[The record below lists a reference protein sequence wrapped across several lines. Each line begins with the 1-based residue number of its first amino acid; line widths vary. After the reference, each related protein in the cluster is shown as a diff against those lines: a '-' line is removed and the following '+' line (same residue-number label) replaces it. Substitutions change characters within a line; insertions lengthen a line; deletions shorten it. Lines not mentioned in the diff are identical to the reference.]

1 MQLTKPFAAALLSI
15 VLAALHATT
24 VQAQSVEGEWRTT
37 ASLIGES
44 KYAGGFERYEHVN
57 PDAPKGGTLN
67 TVTSGTFDSFNPFV
81 VRGTPAAGF
90 SQAGGLLWDTLME
103 QSIDEPG
110 TSHPLVAEAFRYPY
124 DYSSATYR
132 LNPAARW
139 HDGEPIE
146 ADDVVWTFDKL
157 KEISPFFN
165 RYFANV
171 TGAKAVGERDVLF
184 TFDQTGN
191 RELPLILGDMPVLP
205 RHWWEGTDERGG
217 TRDITRPTLEPPLGS
232 GAYRIASFRP
242 GAEIVWTRVEDH
254 WAKDLPVN
262 VGRKNFDRRRYV
274 YIQDENAGWQAFIKG
289 GLDDMRF
296 ENSSR
301 RWHTEYSFPA
311 LQAGD
316 VVKAEFPTE
325 NGEAMQAFVLNLR
338 RPQFQDRR
346 VREALT
352 WALDFESMNRNL
364 FYNSN
369 TRTSSYFEGGELAS
383 SGLPKGRE
391 LEILE
396 EFRDMLPSEVF
407 QQEFK
412 LPVYATPQSE
422 RQNLREAVRLFAEAG
437 WTVKG
442 GKLVNERGEQLR
454 IEFLGR
460 GPTDEI
466 ISGSYIANLR
476 KIGIDASLRIIDP
489 AQYVNRYRAF
499 DFDSLTGQFAQSLS
513 PGNEQREFWGS
524 EAADQPG
531 SRNLVGIKD
540 PVVDALVDKVIF
552 AKDRDELV
560 AATHA
565 LDRVLLW
572 NFYVVPQWHRSEVWL
587 AYWNKFGMPE
597 TQPAY
602 AGVDIDSWWVDT
614 EKEAAL
620 AAKYRSQN

>member
-1 MQLTKPFAAALLSI
+1 MLQTKPFAAALLS
-15 VLAALHATT
+15 LFMAGLPAAAHAQT
-24 VQAQSVEGEWRTT
+24 ADGGWRTT
-37 ASLIGES
+37 SSLIGES
-44 KYAGGFERYEHVN
+44 KYAGGFQRYDHVN

-67 TVTSGTFDSFNPFV
+67 SVTSGTFDSFNPFI

-90 SQAGGLLWDTLME
+90 TQTGGILWDTLMD
-103 QSIDEPG
+103 QSIDEPS
-110 TSHPLVAEAFRYPY
+110 TSHPLIAEAFRYPD

-139 HDGEPIE
+139 HDGKPITPE
-146 ADDVVWTFDKL
+146 DVVWTFGVL
-157 KEISPFFN
+157 KEVSPFFN

-171 TGAKAVGERDVLF
+171 TKAEAVGEHEVLF

-205 RHWWEGTDERGG
+205 RHWWEGTDAGG
-217 TRDITRPTLEPPLGS
+217 KPRDVTQPTLEMPLGS
-232 GAYRIASFRP
+232 GAYRIASFKP
-242 GAEIVWTRVEDH
+242 GSEIVWARVEDY

-274 YIQDENAGWQAFIKG
+274 YIQDENAEWQAFIKG
-289 GLDDMRF
+289 GLEDMRP

-301 RWHTEYSFPA
+301 RWHTEYNFPA
-311 LQAGD
+311 IEAGD

-325 NGEAMQAFVLNLR
+325 HGESMQAFVLNLR

-352 WALDFESMNRNL
+352 FALDFESMNRNL

-369 TRTSSYFEGGELAS
+369 TRTDSYFEGGELAA
-383 SGLPKGRE
+383 SGLPEGRE

-396 EFRDMLPSEVF
+396 EFRDRLPKEVF
-407 QQEFK
+407 EKEFK
-412 LPVYATPQSE
+412 LPVYDSPQAE
-422 RQNLREAVRLFAEAG
+422 RQNLREAVRLFSEAG
-437 WTVKG
+437 WTIRG
-442 GKLVNERGEQLR
+442 GRLVNDKGEQFR

-466 ISGSYIANLR
+466 ITGSYIANLR

-524 EAADQPG
+524 QAADQPG
-531 SRNLVGIKD
+531 SRNLIGIKD
-540 PVVDALVDKVIF
+540 PVIDALVDKIIF
-552 AKDRDELV
+552 ATDREELV
-560 AATHA
+560 AATRA

-572 NFYVVPQWHRSEVWL
+572 SFYVVPQWHRPEIWL

-602 AGVDIDSWWVDT
+602 AGVDIDSWWVDP

>member
-1 MQLTKPFAAALLSI
+1 MLQTKTFAAALFSLLIAGLPASAI
-15 VLAALHATT
+15 
-24 VQAQSVEGEWRTT
+24 AQSTEGQWRTS
-37 ASLIGES
+37 ASLIGET
-44 KYAGGFERYEHVN
+44 KYADGFERYEHVN

-67 TVTSGTFDSFNPFV
+67 SVTSGTFDSFNPFI

-90 SQAGGLLWDTLME
+90 SQAGGILWDTLME
-103 QSIDEPG
+103 QSIDEPS
-110 TSHPLVAEAFRYPY
+110 TSHPLIAEAFRYPD

-132 LNPAARW
+132 LNPEARW
-139 HDGEPIE
+139 HDGKPITPE
-146 ADDVVWTFDKL
+146 DVVWTFGVL
-157 KEISPFFN
+157 KEVSPFFN

-171 TGAKAVGERDVLF
+171 TKAEAVGEHEVLF
-184 TFDQTGN
+184 SFDQTGN

-205 RHWWEGTDERGG
+205 KHWWEGTDSSGKP
-217 TRDITRPTLEPPLGS
+217 RDVTQPTLEPPLGS
-232 GAYRIASFRP
+232 GAYRIATARP
-242 GAEIVWTRVEDH
+242 GAEIVWQRVEDY

-274 YIQDENAGWQAFIKG
+274 YIQDENAEWQAFIKG
-289 GLDDMRF
+289 GLEDMRP

-301 RWHTEYSFPA
+301 RWHTEYNFPA
-311 LQAGD
+311 IEAGD
-316 VVKAEFPTE
+316 VIKAEFPTAQ
-325 NGEAMQAFVLNLR
+325 GEPMQAFVLNLR

-369 TRTSSYFEGGELAS
+369 TRTDSFFEGGELAS
-383 SGLPKGRE
+383 SGLPQGRE

-396 EFRDMLPSEVF
+396 EFRDQLPPEVF
-407 QQEFK
+407 EQEFT
-412 LPVYATPQSE
+412 LPVYDSPQAE
-422 RQNLREAVRLFAEAG
+422 RQNLRKAVQLFAEAG
-437 WTVKG
+437 WTIEG
-442 GKLVNERGEQLR
+442 RRMVNDKGEQFK

-460 GPTDEI
+460 SPTDEVI
-466 ISGSYIANLR
+466 TGSYIANLR
-476 KIGIDASLRIIDP
+476 KIGIDASLRIVDP

-499 DFDSLTGQFAQSLS
+499 DFDLLTGQFAQSLS

-531 SRNLVGIKD
+531 SRNLIGIKD

-552 AKDRDELV
+552 AKDRVELV
-560 AATHA
+560 AATRA

-572 NFYVVPQWHRSEVWL
+572 NHYVVPQWHRPEIWL
-587 AYWNKFGMPE
+587 AYWDKFGMPP

-602 AGVDIDSWWVDT
+602 AGVDIESWWVDP

>member
-1 MQLTKPFAAALLSI
+1 MLQTKTFAAALFSLL
-15 VLAALHATT
+15 LAGPPVSAL
-24 VQAQSVEGEWRTT
+24 AQSTEGQWRTS
-37 ASLIGES
+37 ASLIGET
-44 KYAGGFERYEHVN
+44 KYADGFERYEHVN

-67 TVTSGTFDSFNPFV
+67 SVTSGTFDSFNPFI

-90 SQAGGLLWDTLME
+90 SQAGGILWDTLME
-103 QSIDEPG
+103 QSIDEPS
-110 TSHPLVAEAFRYPY
+110 TSHPLIAEAFRYPD

-132 LNPAARW
+132 LNPEARW
-139 HDGEPIE
+139 HDGKPITPE
-146 ADDVVWTFDKL
+146 DVVWTFGVL
-157 KEISPFFN
+157 KEVSPFFN

-171 TGAKAVGERDVLF
+171 TKAEAVGEHEVLF
-184 TFDQTGN
+184 SFDQTGN

-205 RHWWEGTDERGG
+205 KHWWEGTDSSGKP
-217 TRDITRPTLEPPLGS
+217 RDVTQPTLEPPLGS
-232 GAYRIASFRP
+232 GAYRIATARP
-242 GAEIVWTRVEDH
+242 GAEIVWQRVEDY

-274 YIQDENAGWQAFIKG
+274 YIQDENAEWQAFIKG
-289 GLDDMRF
+289 GLEDMRP

-301 RWHTEYSFPA
+301 RWHTEYNFPA
-311 LQAGD
+311 IEAGD
-316 VVKAEFPTE
+316 VIKAEFPTAQ
-325 NGEAMQAFVLNLR
+325 GEPMQAFVLNLR

-369 TRTSSYFEGGELAS
+369 TRTDSFFEGGELAS
-383 SGLPKGRE
+383 SGLPQDRE

-396 EFRDMLPSEVF
+396 EFRDRLPPEVF
-407 QQEFK
+407 EQEFT
-412 LPVYATPQSE
+412 LPVYDSPQAE
-422 RQNLREAVRLFAEAG
+422 RQNLRKAVQLFAEAG
-437 WTVKG
+437 WTIEG
-442 GKLVNERGEQLR
+442 RRMVNDKGEQFK

-460 GPTDEI
+460 SPTDEVI
-466 ISGSYIANLR
+466 TGSYIANLR
-476 KIGIDASLRIIDP
+476 KIGIDASLRIVDP

-531 SRNLVGIKD
+531 SRNLIGIKD

-560 AATHA
+560 AATRA

-572 NFYVVPQWHRSEVWL
+572 NHYVVPQWHRPEIWL
-587 AYWNKFGMPE
+587 AYWDKFGMPP

-602 AGVDIDSWWVDT
+602 AGVDIESWWVDP

>member
-1 MQLTKPFAAALLSI
+1 MLQTKPFAAALLS
-15 VLAALHATT
+15 LFMAGLPAAAHAQT
-24 VQAQSVEGEWRTT
+24 ADGGWRTT
-37 ASLIGES
+37 SSLIGES
-44 KYAGGFERYEHVN
+44 KYAGGFQRYDHVD

-67 TVTSGTFDSFNPFV
+67 SVTSGTFDSFNPFI

-90 SQAGGLLWDTLME
+90 TQSGGILWDTLMD
-103 QSIDEPG
+103 QSIDEPS
-110 TSHPLVAEAFRYPY
+110 TSHPLIAEAFRYPD

-139 HDGEPIE
+139 HDGKPIRPE
-146 ADDVVWTFDKL
+146 DVVWTFGVL
-157 KEISPFFN
+157 KEVSPFFN

-171 TGAKAVGERDVLF
+171 TKAEAVGEHEVLF

-205 RHWWEGTDERGG
+205 RHWWEGTDAGG
-217 TRDITRPTLEPPLGS
+217 KPRDVTQPTLEMPLGS
-232 GAYRIASFRP
+232 GAYRIASFKP
-242 GAEIVWTRVEDH
+242 GSEIIWERVEDY

-274 YIQDENAGWQAFIKG
+274 YIQDENAEWQAFIKG
-289 GLDDMRF
+289 GLEDMRP

-301 RWHTEYSFPA
+301 RWHTEYNFPA
-311 LQAGD
+311 IEAGD

-325 NGEAMQAFVLNLR
+325 HGEAMQAFVLNLR

-352 WALDFESMNRNL
+352 FALDFESMNRNL

-369 TRTSSYFEGGELAS
+369 TRTTSYFEGGELAA
-383 SGLPKGRE
+383 SGLPEGRE

-396 EFRDMLPSEVF
+396 EFRDRLPKEVF
-407 QQEFK
+407 EEEFK
-412 LPVYATPQSE
+412 LPVYDSPQAE
-422 RQNLREAVRLFAEAG
+422 RQNLREAVRLFSEAG
-437 WTVKG
+437 WTIRG
-442 GKLVNERGEQLR
+442 GRLVNEKGEQFR

-466 ISGSYIANLR
+466 ITGSYIANLR

-531 SRNLVGIKD
+531 SRNLIGIKD
-540 PVVDALVDKVIF
+540 PVVDALVDKIIF
-552 AKDRDELV
+552 ATDREELV
-560 AATHA
+560 SATRA

-572 NFYVVPQWHRSEVWL
+572 NFYVVPQWHRPEIWL
-587 AYWNKFGMPE
+587 AYWDKFGMPE

-602 AGVDIDSWWVDT
+602 AGVDIDSWWVDP

-620 AAKYRSQN
+620 AARYRSQN